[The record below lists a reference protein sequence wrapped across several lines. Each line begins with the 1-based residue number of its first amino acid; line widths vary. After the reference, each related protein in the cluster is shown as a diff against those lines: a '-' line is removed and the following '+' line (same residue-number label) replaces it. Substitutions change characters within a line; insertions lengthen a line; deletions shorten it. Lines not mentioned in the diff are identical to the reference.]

1 MSVTLA
7 LPKLGLT
14 MEEAVVV
21 RWLAGPGQPVE
32 PGQPVLVVETDKVE
46 VEICAETAGYLQP
59 VSQPGDVVPVGATL
73 GLLHHGPGEE
83 AIRPPHPDTNQQT
96 AARAGAAGLPA
107 PAGSAGL
114 PPPGGAAGLPPPG
127 GSANNGHAPPSWH
140 ELRASM
146 AARSLARH
154 HAVDLN
160 AVTGTGPGGRIIA
173 ADVEQALARADATE
187 PARPSPSTAPQPLAT
202 ALEPA
207 GTIRLSGRRAAV
219 ARHLEAARAGAV
231 PLTLNRFAPCGG
243 LLALRNLA
251 LRRHPDLRPT
261 VTEVAARLV
270 AAVAAHHPTINARA
284 TAEGAD
290 CYRHVNLA
298 IAVDTDDGLVAPVVR
313 DADRVGV
320 AELAARLRQLV
331 EAARHGRL
339 STTDVE
345 LGTFTLTN
353 LGAYGV
359 DFGTPVLN
367 WPQIAILGLG
377 RIAGEPPDGPSV
389 GLSLTVDHR
398 LVDGV
403 PAARFL
409 DDVAA
414 AFADPGSVLL

>member
-1 MSVTLA
+1 MSATLA

-83 AIRPPHPDTNQQT
+83 AIRPPHPGTDRQ
-96 AARAGAAGLPA
+96 AAVGTPGRPGEQSPAG
-107 PAGSAGL
+107 GSAG
-114 PPPGGAAGLPPPG
+114 
-127 GSANNGHAPPSWH
+127 NGHAAPSWRD
-140 ELRASM
+140 LRASM

-160 AVTGTGPGGRIIA
+160 TVTGTGPGGRIIA
-173 ADVEQALARADATE
+173 ADVEQALARAGATE

-202 ALEPA
+202 PLEPA

-403 PAARFL
+403 PAARLL

>member
-1 MSVTLA
+1 VSVTLA

-46 VEICAETAGYLQP
+46 VEVCAETAGYLQP

-73 GLLHHGPGEE
+73 GLLHHGPGEA
-83 AIRPPHPDTNQQT
+83 AIRPPHPDTDRQ
-96 AARAGAAGLPA
+96 AAVGPPGRPGGQP
-107 PAGSAGL
+107 PAGVS
-114 PPPGGAAGLPPPG
+114 GG
-127 GSANNGHAPPSWH
+127 NGHGPLSWR

-160 AVTGTGPGGRIIA
+160 AVTGTGPGGRIVA

-187 PARPSPSTAPQPLAT
+187 PARPAPSTAPQPLAT
-202 ALEPA
+202 PPEPA
-207 GTIRLSGRRAAV
+207 GRIRLSGRRAAV

-270 AAVAAHHPTINARA
+270 AAVAARHPTINARA

-298 IAVDTDDGLVAPVVR
+298 VAVDTDDGLVAPVVR

-331 EAARHGRL
+331 EAARHGGL

>member
-46 VEICAETAGYLQP
+46 VEVCAETAGYLQP

-73 GLLHHGPGEE
+73 GLLHHGPGEA
-83 AIRPPHPDTNQQT
+83 AIRPPRPDTDRQ
-96 AARAGAAGLPA
+96 AAVGPPGRPGGQP
-107 PAGSAGL
+107 PAGVSGD
-114 PPPGGAAGLPPPG
+114 
-127 GSANNGHAPPSWH
+127 NGHGPLSWR

-154 HAVDLN
+154 HSVDLN
-160 AVTGTGPGGRIIA
+160 AVTGTGPGGRIVA

-187 PARPSPSTAPQPLAT
+187 PARPGPSMEPQPLAT
-202 ALEPA
+202 PPEPA
-207 GTIRLSGRRAAV
+207 GRIRLSGRRAAV

-270 AAVAAHHPTINARA
+270 AAVAARHPTINARA

-298 IAVDTDDGLVAPVVR
+298 VAVDTDDGLVAPVVR

-331 EAARHGRL
+331 EAARHGGL

-377 RIAGEPPDGPSV
+377 RIAGEPPDGLSV